1 MCFGLIVDGYQREEG
16 AVAWKVTEKGELWE
30 ACVGIIGL
38 VRKKDR
44 KIILMVSIYSPFY
57 D

>member
-1 MCFGLIVDGYQREEG
+1 MDGYQREEG
-16 AVAWKVTEKGELWE
+16 AVSWKVTEKGELWE

-44 KIILMVSIYSPFY
+44 EIILMVSIYSPFY